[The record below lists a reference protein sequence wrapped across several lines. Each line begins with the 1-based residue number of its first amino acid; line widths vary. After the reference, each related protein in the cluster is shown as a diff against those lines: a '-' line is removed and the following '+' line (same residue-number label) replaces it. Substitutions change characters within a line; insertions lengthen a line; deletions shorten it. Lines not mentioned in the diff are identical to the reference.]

1 MWQWFTVN
9 GLGILIGS
17 IAVLVALIVVMHR
30 LENWAEKKASK
41 KESTR
46 KYRRRLLAVR
56 SLIWISLG
64 FIGLAASALI
74 TSRQGPE
81 EIITQEGMEA
91 WFFEHGI
98 YVLAVSSIA
107 YLFYRLARTFIPR
120 IAERWVKG
128 VGRGRHARVEREKRS
143 ETLSHFLTNS
153 VTATIGLVTALMILS
168 EVGLDITP
176 LLAAA
181 GVVGIAIGFG
191 AQSLIRDILRGFLI
205 LTQNQYNKGDVV
217 RIAGI
222 TGLVEDINI
231 MRTVMRDL
239 DGIVHSIPNGEISS
253 SSNYTKEWSRVN
265 IDIPVAYG
273 EDLDRVSEV
282 INRVGAEMAED
293 EVYGAMI
300 TSAPRVLRV
309 NNFGDSGIDIKV
321 LGETKPMMQWDVTGE
336 LRKRVKKAFNREGIE
351 IPWPHVKLYFG
362 DSPISKGINCPN
374 CSQPNPPGS
383 HFCAHCGAGLS
394 TGEEITG

>member
-1 MWQWFTVN
+1 MVQWFTVN
-9 GLGILIGS
+9 GLEILIWS
-17 IAVLVALIVVMHR
+17 IAVLIALIIAMHR
-30 LENWAEKKASK
+30 LENRAGKKAAK
-41 KESTR
+41 NESAV

-56 SLIWISLG
+56 SLIWISLS
-64 FIGLAASALI
+64 FIGMAASALI

-81 EIITQEGMEA
+81 EIITQEKMET

-98 YVLAVSSIA
+98 YILAVSSIA
-107 YLFYRLARTFIPR
+107 YLLYRLARIFIPR
-120 IAERWVKG
+120 MAERWVKG
-128 VGRGRHARVEREKRS
+128 VVRGRHAKVERAKRS

-153 VTATIGLVTALMILS
+153 ATATIGLVATLMILS
-168 EVGLDITP
+168 EVGINIAP
-176 LLAAA
+176 LIAAA

-191 AQSLIRDILRGFLI
+191 AQSLIRDMLRGFLI

-222 TGLVEDINI
+222 TGLVEDVNI

-282 INRVGAEMAED
+282 INRVGAEMAQD

-321 LGETKPMMQWDVTGE
+321 LGETKPLMQWDVTGE
-336 LRKRVKKAFNREGIE
+336 LRKRVKKAFDREGIE

-362 DSPISKGINCPN
+362 GSSQVKGINCPK
-374 CSQPNPPGS
+374 CSGANLPGS
-383 HFCAHCGAGLS
+383 RFCAYCGAGLPA
-394 TGEEITG
+394 GE